1 MSQLASPRYLLSVLW
16 RRMPV
21 ILLVLL
27 IGLPGAVWF
36 ALQQPRLFEAT
47 AVIQIENPQVAEQ
60 LTGAAVLMTGTDNQ
74 LELIQQKLM
83 ARDTITGIVEKY
95 GLFEGL
101 APGVQVGLLRESVTM
116 IKLIDPAQS
125 WRAEG
130 HPSGLAI
137 TVRLNE
143 AELAA
148 ALANEFA
155 TLVVSEAQTRA
166 EGRANRTLDF
176 FVTEEARVSEAI
188 LEVEARLA
196 DFKRANNAA
205 LPEALGAQRDRL
217 TRLTESQIAL
227 DQQIIE
233 LQTSGDRVR
242 GDELTRQTALLE
254 QQRELIAQNIRQIE
268 AALLEA
274 PEVERQLTS
283 LNRQL
288 EQLNA
293 EYTVITQRRTEAAMS
308 QLLESQDQAAR
319 FEILETAQPPEFPVS
334 ASRKK
339 IALAGGI
346 AALVAALGLA
356 LVLETMN
363 KAIRTASQLEAQLG
377 VRPVIVVPHLQSR
390 RSHIIGWGRWLLV
403 LVGLLAAGWAALS
416 GRLQEL
422 LDSLPLPRALTRG
435 GRA

>member
-1 MSQLASPRYLLSVLW
+1 MSQLASPRYLLRVLW

-21 ILLVLL
+21 ILLVVL
-27 IGLPGAVWF
+27 IGLPLAVWF
-36 ALQQPRLFEAT
+36 ALQQPRLYEAT

-60 LTGAAVLMTGTDNQ
+60 LTGAAVLLSGTDNQ

-83 ARDTITGIVEKY
+83 ARDTIAGIVEKF

-101 APGVQVGLLRESVTM
+101 APGIQVGLLREAVTM
-116 IKLIDPAQS
+116 IKLIDPSQT

-143 AELAA
+143 AEMAA

-155 TLVVSEAQTRA
+155 TMVVAEAQARA
-166 EGRANRTLDF
+166 EGRATRTLDF
-176 FVTEEARVSEAI
+176 FVTEEARVSDEI
-188 LEVEARLA
+188 LAVEARLA
-196 DFKRANNAA
+196 EFKRNNNAA

-233 LQTSGDRVR
+233 LQTAGERVR
-242 GDELTRQTALLE
+242 GEELVRQTELLQ
-254 QQRELIAQNIRQIE
+254 QQRELITQNIRQIE

-288 EQLNA
+288 EQLSA

-319 FEILETAQPPEFPVS
+319 FEILETAEPPAFPVS

-339 IALAGGI
+339 IAMAGGVATLI
-346 AALVAALGLA
+346 AALGLA

-363 KAIRTASQLEAQLG
+363 SAIRTASQLEAQLG

-390 RSHIIGWGRWLLV
+390 RSRILGRGRWLLV
-403 LVGLLAAGWAALS
+403 LIGLLGAGWAALS
-416 GRLQEL
+416 GWLQDL
-422 LDSLPLPRALTRG
+422 LDTLPLPRALVRG